1 MANENLWSALKVPE
15 SSVTPKSILEESAKG
30 LAKQTQDIL
39 KGEVK
44 TKKPNVI
51 FTDTLQRVAPMTNTN
66 DLVIGS
72 FWIIAPKMNN
82 YNVEIIRI
90 TYSILEF
97 YPLIL
102 EDIINDSTY
111 DVKSEEE
118 YRDYLKKIIQS
129 EAVLR
134 ITQNLI
140 IQSLS

>member
-51 FTDTLQRVAPMTNTN
+51 FTETLQRVAPMTNTN
-66 DLVIGS
+66 DLVVGS

-118 YRDYLKKIIQS
+118 YRDYLKRIIQS

>member
-66 DLVIGS
+66 DLVVGS

>member
-51 FTDTLQRVAPMTNTN
+51 FTETLQRVAPLTNTN
-66 DLVIGS
+66 DLVVGS

>member
-51 FTDTLQRVAPMTNTN
+51 FTETLQRVAPMTNTN
-66 DLVIGS
+66 DLVVGS

>member
-15 SSVTPKSILEESAKG
+15 SSITPKSILEDSAKG
-30 LAKQTQDIL
+30 LAKQTKEIL

-44 TKKPNVI
+44 TKKPSVI
-51 FTDTLQRVAPMTNTN
+51 YADTLQKVAPMTNTN
-66 DLVIGS
+66 DLLIGS

-102 EDIINDSTY
+102 EDIINDHIY
-111 DVKSEEE
+111 EIKSEEE
-118 YRDYLKKIIQS
+118 YREYLKTIIQS
-129 EAVLR
+129 ESVLR

-140 IQSLS
+140 NQSLS

>member
-15 SSVTPKSILEESAKG
+15 SSITPKSILEDSAKG
-30 LAKQTQDIL
+30 LAEQTKEIL
-39 KGEVK
+39 RGEVK
-44 TKKPNVI
+44 TKKTNVVSADI
-51 FTDTLQRVAPMTNTN
+51 LQKVAPMTNFH
-66 DLVIGS
+66 DLLIGS

-82 YNVEIIRI
+82 YNVEIMRI

-102 EDIINDSTY
+102 EDIINDQVY

-118 YRDYLKKIIQS
+118 FREHLKTIIQS